1 MPFAAMRIYGVGLA
15 FVITHSMAATPMCEP
30 WCSNSCADLTGNVAY
45 ECGGCAV
52 TEPGCRPGAAGWPD
66 ESSGVVRP
74 AAETDDDGWPGV
86 VRPAAETGEGPRLSP
101 TTAGEGLGPAQM
113 ESLWPTTI
121 YMAMQPE
128 METHNEELAALIEAR
143 FVRLESQLQRKG
155 RSKDESLFD
164 ADDDLNALFHDQHR
178 YGLSDAM
185 KSARQCLREKAHI
198 RPWQHIDRKAVE
210 ACEAE
215 AAANSIWPELM
226 NSTAFRSLFGH
237 ERGHIWRHL
246 RRYAALLTGSH
257 REGQW
262 DATFAW
268 DMTSDLDVRTPEDA
282 GVLQVFDP
290 RHIELETLPVT
301 QRRVTSTVHT
311 IVPQPGRLV
320 ICPAYAQHEVQP
332 TRGHSPRISLAFDVN
347 MNSYR
352 GRGAA
357 GGPRPKLGSTHK
369 EHQEGYPK
377 LWPMRFPPIEETP
390 RPPKLVTMAPHGL
403 AARDDAQDDAPR
415 TVTVAANGSAS

>member
-101 TTAGEGLGPAQM
+101 TTAGEGLGPAHM

-185 KSARQCLREKAHI
+185 RSARQCLREKAHI
-198 RPWQHIDRKAVE
+198 RPWQHMDRKAVE

-268 DMTSDLDVRTPEDA
+268 DMTSDLDVWGTFHRDGLRHSSHSHDGSTFAGVYYVRCPEDA
-282 GVLQVFDP
+282 RPLLPPHNLPPCPPPLRCAPQRTRECCKSSTRVILSSRPYRYSTIHCPHHRSTASPLPFTPPHLSGNPTAGHFHCP
-290 RHIELETLPVT
+290 HHRSTARTARHLPCV
-301 QRRVTSTVHT
+301 
-311 IVPQPGRLV
+311 
-320 ICPAYAQHEVQP
+320 CPARGTAYPWAEP
-332 TRGHSPRISLAFDVN
+332 TRI
-347 MNSYR
+347 
-352 GRGAA
+352 
-357 GGPRPKLGSTHK
+357 
-369 EHQEGYPK
+369 
-377 LWPMRFPPIEETP
+377 
-390 RPPKLVTMAPHGL
+390 
-403 AARDDAQDDAPR
+403 
-415 TVTVAANGSAS
+415 

>member
-15 FVITHSMAATPMCEP
+15 FFITHSMAATPMCEP
-30 WCSNSCADLTGNVAY
+30 WCSNSCADLTGNVEY

-101 TTAGEGLGPAQM
+101 TTAGEGLGPAHM

-185 KSARQCLREKAHI
+185 RSARQCLREKAHI

-215 AAANSIWPELM
+215 AAANSVWPELM

-268 DMTSDLDVRTPEDA
+268 DLTSDLDVWGTFHRDGLRHSSHSHDGSTFAGVYYVRCPEDARPLLPPHNLPPLPPSTQVRTPEDA

-290 RHIELETLPVT
+290 RHIELETLPVFYLPLST
-301 QRRVTSTVHT
+301 PSFHSLTSPLH
-311 IVPQPGRLV
+311 L
-320 ICPAYAQHEVQP
+320 
-332 TRGHSPRISLAFDVN
+332 
-347 MNSYR
+347 
-352 GRGAA
+352 
-357 GGPRPKLGSTHK
+357 
-369 EHQEGYPK
+369 
-377 LWPMRFPPIEETP
+377 PPP
-390 RPPKLVTMAPHGL
+390 FR
-403 AARDDAQDDAPR
+403 
-415 TVTVAANGSAS
+415 